1 MGLSAKW
8 PTLSMPKRHRTRRAN
23 SSRLGTV
30 SPRSDAVSHL
40 FPTRR
45 VQGWNKRQATPLG
58 NVALDSCLAS
68 LARCGFDGI
77 ADATRFCT
85 SHRSQKSATRNTT
98 PSFAKRGR
106 RWDVYR
112 NRNTTSSAAVALNLT
127 TRKSKNKLM
136 SSYRRFWRFRLICE
150 RSTLVLPCDEHVQTR
165 TKQNNP

>member
-1 MGLSAKW
+1 
-8 PTLSMPKRHRTRRAN
+8 MPKRHRTRRAN

-58 NVALDSCLAS
+58 NVALDSFLAS

-112 NRNTTSSAAVALNLT
+112 NRNTASSAGAELNLIK
-127 TRKSKNKLM
+127 RKYKSRWM
-136 SSYRRFWRFRLICE
+136 SSSKRFWRFQLISDA
-150 RSTLVLPCDEHVQTR
+150 STLVLPCDEPVR
-165 TKQNNP
+165 KNTKTNRP